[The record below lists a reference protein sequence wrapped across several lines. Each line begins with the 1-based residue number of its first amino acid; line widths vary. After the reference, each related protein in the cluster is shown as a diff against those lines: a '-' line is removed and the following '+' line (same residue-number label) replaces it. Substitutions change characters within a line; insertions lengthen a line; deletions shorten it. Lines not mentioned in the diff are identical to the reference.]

1 MQTFVMLTRLT
12 PEAVR
17 SPRALEDLERKVADH
32 VRDACPTWSGSAAMP
47 CLAPM
52 IT

>member
-17 SPRALEDLERKVADH
+17 SPRALEDLERNVAERMQKSLSPR
-32 VRDACPTWSGSAAMP
+32 VA
-47 CLAPM
+47 
-52 IT
+52 